1 MIALHF
7 LSEIH
12 LLTSCT
18 FMCRFFLCMDVDVPS
33 KRIDFDP
40 FIATIR
46 LHSHFSWLW
55 SLKNLAGFNRIP
67 IQIPYRPRLC
77 WSEASLSIVSIPHLR
92 SFNIFTRSA
101 YLCITDHIF
110 GCNVVGFEHNGVAK
124 HHWLLNLVDIKKS
137 GCSLT

>member
-18 FMCRFFLCMDVDVPS
+18 FMFVFFFKVTKMCMDVDVPS

-46 LHSHFSWLW
+46 LHSHFFWL
-55 SLKNLAGFNRIP
+55 
-67 IQIPYRPRLC
+67 
-77 WSEASLSIVSIPHLR
+77 
-92 SFNIFTRSA
+92 
-101 YLCITDHIF
+101 
-110 GCNVVGFEHNGVAK
+110 
-124 HHWLLNLVDIKKS
+124 
-137 GCSLT
+137 